1 MLPSH
6 SHVSLR
12 VTPPLVPPNTTTIP
26 RSLSYA
32 IAWSRRV
39 LGELG
44 GANCVQVPA
53 APFQS
58 QVWECRCL
66 PRRAMFCFA
75 PRRIPGVQL
84 VQGDLSRSAV
94 SNFLPHRRIP

>member
-12 VTPPLVPPNTTTIP
+12 VTPPLVPPNTTAMP

-58 QVWECRCL
+58 QVWGVPVSPPKSNVL
-66 PRRAMFCFA
+66 FRAASNTRGAACAGGFVSL
-75 PRRIPGVQL
+75 RSVQL
-84 VQGDLSRSAV
+84 LAA
-94 SNFLPHRRIP
+94 